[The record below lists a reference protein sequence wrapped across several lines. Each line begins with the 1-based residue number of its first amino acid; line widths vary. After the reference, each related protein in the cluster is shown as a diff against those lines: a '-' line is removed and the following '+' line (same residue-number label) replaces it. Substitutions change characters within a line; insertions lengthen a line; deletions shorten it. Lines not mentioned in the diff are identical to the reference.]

1 MTTPSNKLEIQLQ
14 ELEHEILNFKN
25 HFNLVIKK
33 MNLVK
38 KQVKKINNNKIKKDK
53 KDKKEDINNSNFN
66 EPILHKFNKEI
77 SNILNLEQNKE
88 ILFSEFNNKLNQYII
103 NNNLIT
109 NNLEKDNNK
118 INIVNINDDFKN
130 ILKETRSYKINNLT
144 LKNIHLYLK
153 HNYSIKN
160 K

>member
-38 KQVKKINNNKIKKDK
+38 KQVKKINNNKIKKNK
-53 KDKKEDINNSNFN
+53 KDKKDNSNNFN

-103 NNNLIT
+103 NNNLIN

-153 HNYSIKN
+153 HNYSIK
-160 K
+160 KK

>member
-38 KQVKKINNNKIKKDK
+38 KQVKKINNNKIKKNK
-53 KDKKEDINNSNFN
+53 KDKKDNSNNFN

-103 NNNLIT
+103 NNNLINN
-109 NNLEKDNNK
+109 NNLEEDNNK

-144 LKNIHLYLK
+144 LNNIHLYLK
-153 HNYSIKN
+153 HNYSIK
-160 K
+160 KK

>member
-1 MTTPSNKLEIQLQ
+1 MTTPSNKLEIQLK

-38 KQVKKINNNKIKKDK
+38 KQVKKINNNKIKKNK
-53 KDKKEDINNSNFN
+53 KDKKDNSNNFN

-103 NNNLIT
+103 NNNLINN
-109 NNLEKDNNK
+109 NNLEEDNNK

-144 LKNIHLYLK
+144 LNNIHLYLK
-153 HNYSIKN
+153 HNYSIK
-160 K
+160 KK